1 LLDLNGNCKL
11 SSFFRVEDITQE
23 RKKIFNLKD
32 IEYNAQEIYGFG
44 KFRYEN
50 KNSYSIDHWS
60 LGIVIYKCL
69 TGKFPFL
76 YAESIVNDE
85 IPNLNELDISNEAKQ
100 IISGL
105 LNKNR
110 DERLNLSQIKVH
122 EFFKDIDWLKLEKG
136 EIEPPFKPT
145 TVNYIFYFFVK

>member
-11 SSFFRVEDITQE
+11 SSFFRIEDITQN
-23 RKKIFNLKD
+23 RDPMDNFKD
-32 IEYNAQEIYGFG
+32 IEYYVPETFCSSIF
-44 KFRYEN
+44 KFVDNRRH
-50 KNSYSIDHWS
+50 YSIDHWS
-60 LGIVIYKCL
+60 LGIVMYKCL

-76 YAESIVNDE
+76 YSKSIVDDE

-145 TVNYIFYFFVK
+145 VVI

>member
-1 LLDLNGNCKL
+1 M
-11 SSFFRVEDITQE
+11 
-23 RKKIFNLKD
+23 
-32 IEYNAQEIYGFG
+32 
-44 KFRYEN
+44 
-50 KNSYSIDHWS
+50 
-60 LGIVIYKCL
+60 YKCL

-85 IPNLNELDISNEAKQ
+85 IPYLNELDIISNEAKQ
-100 IISGL
+100 IISDL

-136 EIEPPFKPT
+136 ETEPPFKPT
-145 TVNYIFYFFVK
+145 VVI